1 MNKLL
6 NSHTVG
12 PCADNCY
19 NPNEYCGILRSS
31 SCNVHTQGHC
41 TWFNPVQKSEEGE
54 KEYDKEEEENEEP
67 DCIEEVGPPLLIP
80 ISEDLGYF
88 TQTTWYNMYIYICI
102 LHAYIAYIMYYVLY
116 IVYYIHVYTRHIF

>member
-12 PCADNCY
+12 PCADNCF
-19 NPNEYCGILRSS
+19 NPNEYRGILRSS

-54 KEYDKEEEENEEP
+54 KEYDKEKEEEKEEP
-67 DCIEEVGPPLLIP
+67 DCIEEVGLPLLIA

-88 TQTTWYNMYIYICI
+88 TQTTWYTM
-102 LHAYIAYIMYYVLY
+102 
-116 IVYYIHVYTRHIF
+116 YIHVYITCIHSIYNVLCITYSILYTCIY